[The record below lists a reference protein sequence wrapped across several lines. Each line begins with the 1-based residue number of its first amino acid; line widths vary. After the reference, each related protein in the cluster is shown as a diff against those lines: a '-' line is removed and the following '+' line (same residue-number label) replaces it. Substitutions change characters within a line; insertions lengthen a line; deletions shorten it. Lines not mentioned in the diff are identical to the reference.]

1 METGQ
6 LGSEPIK
13 KDSNTDS
20 NRDRSGILQEQ
31 VEHKVTEARGPVIDI
46 SVLDSIRALQR
57 EGAPNLFNKLV
68 TIYLTQA
75 SAIIISLSSAVIEKN
90 AQDIFHLAHKLKS
103 SSANVGAVY
112 LSSLLKNLETLGRQ
126 SKTEGTANLFT
137 AIEKE
142 FEAVRDSLEELMS
155 GAAASR

>member
-13 KDSNTDS
+13 KDSSTDS
-20 NRDRSGILQEQ
+20 NRDRSDILQEQ
-31 VEHKVTEARGPVIDI
+31 VKDKVTEARGPVIDM

-75 SAIIISLSSAVIEKN
+75 SVIITSLSSAVIEKN
-90 AQDIFHLAHKLKS
+90 AQDIFHLAHKFKS

-112 LSSLLKNLETLGRQ
+112 LSSLLKNLETMGRQ

-142 FEAVRDSLEELMS
+142 FEAVRDSLEALMS